1 VKTIYVKNL
10 PENAS
15 KEKIKELF
23 DKHGEVTK
31 VVLPPAKAGHKRDF
45 GFVHFAER
53 SSALKAVKGSEKYDI
68 DGNLPSCYLALSFE
82 IYYRAV
88 RHAEIV
94 HAPVSVVL

>member
-1 VKTIYVKNL
+1 VKNL

-53 SSALKAVKGSEKYDI
+53 SSALKVVKVSEKYDI
-68 DGNLPSCYLALSFE
+68 NGNLPSCKACRNCSYTCFRCTLVGSFDTFS
-82 IYYRAV
+82 IPV
-88 RHAEIV
+88 RMHLV
-94 HAPVSVVL
+94 R